1 MALTWADF
9 NNGESALSVRTKLN
23 TFNNAVVTEAAS
35 IAAAA
40 NVNADDIDA
49 LELRMTTA
57 EGDIDAAELRMTTAE
72 GDIDAAELRLDTA
85 ETDIAALEN
94 TLSDY
99 NVFGTL
105 YGVYTTPKVYNLT
118 TSYQDLANFGAFGSN
133 LVTASTVNGT
143 FTPTHTAFYKVS
155 LFVTG
160 TTTESSQKIATVA
173 LVEDGVV
180 LMEGSSPYISATGI
194 NIAFSGIFPFSADS
208 EYKIQIK
215 GDTAGTISVTAD
227 NFAIHHVGD

>member
-9 NNGESALSVRTKLN
+9 NNGESALSIRTKLN
-23 TFNNAVVTEAAS
+23 AFNNATVTETSS
-35 IAAAA
+35 ISTAVNNNAA
-40 NVNADDIDA
+40 NIATNTTNIATNAADIA
-49 LELRMTTA
+49 TNA
-57 EGDIDAAELRMTTAE
+57 
-72 GDIDAAELRLDTA
+72 
-85 ETDIAALEN
+85 TDISAVEARTTVIETRLQ
-94 TLSDY
+94 DY

-105 YGVYTTPKVYNLT
+105 YGVYSTPKTYNLT
-118 TSYQDLANFGAFGSN
+118 TSYQDLANF
-133 LVTASTVNGT
+133 ASTGSHLITTSGANGT

-155 LFVTG
+155 LFITG
-160 TTTESSQKIATVA
+160 TTSESSQKIATVA

-194 NIAFSGIFPFSADS
+194 NVAFSGIFPFTAGS

-215 GDTAGTISVTAD
+215 GNTSGTINITAD

>member
-23 TFNNAVVTEAAS
+23 AFNNSVVTEAAS
-35 IAAAA
+35 IALAT
-40 NVNADDIDA
+40 NNNADDIDA
-49 LELRMTTA
+49 LEVRMTSA
-57 EGDIDAAELRMTTAE
+57 EGAIVTNV
-72 GDIDAAELRLDTA
+72 
-85 ETDIAALEN
+85 TDIADVEARTTDLET
-94 TLSDY
+94 TLADY

-155 LFVTG
+155 LFITG

-180 LMEGSSPYISATGI
+180 LMEGSAPYIAATGI
-194 NIAFSGIFPFSADS
+194 NIAFSGIFPFSANS

-215 GDTAGTISVTAD
+215 GSTAGTISVTAD